1 MERFLSL
8 ITKDSLLTL
17 LTKED
22 SIIKELNIQNEISCV
37 SENVKKKKKLQNDLL
52 DIRMEIKYY
61 IYTLE
66 RLEG

>member
-37 SENVKKKKKLQNDLL
+37 SENVKKKKNYK
-52 DIRMEIKYY
+52 M
-61 IYTLE
+61 IY
-66 RLEG
+66 